1 MEESAVT
8 KALFERYFIPTMK
21 DRQKYVGIEIEMPI
35 INLNAQAVDF
45 SVIHKLTDSFSKQFS
60 MDPVNFDEEGNIC
73 SLQDQIT
80 GDNLSYDCSYNNLE
94 LSLGKGSI

>member
-8 KALFERYFIPTMK
+8 KALFERYFIPTKK